1 MKRFYSYLL
10 LLVFITFLVADSA
23 SYHSHHEIED
33 KGIVKHENFDDCDLC
48 LFSSINSNSYSIYNE
63 KPLSHFLG
71 FKSLDIINESE
82 NYTKLFDDHIFQR
95 GPPEPLS

>member
-1 MKRFYSYLL
+1 MKRIYSYLL
-10 LLVFITFLVADSA
+10 LFVFITFLVADSA
-23 SYHSHHEIED
+23 SYHSHHDID
-33 KGIVKHENFDDCDLC
+33 DIGIIKHENFDDCDLC
-48 LFSSINSNSYSIYNE
+48 LFSSINSNSFSIYNE

>member
-10 LLVFITFLVADSA
+10 LIVFITFLVADGA

-33 KGIVKHENFDDCDLC
+33 KGIVKHESFDDCDLC

-63 KPLSHFLG
+63 RPYSHFLG

-95 GPPEPLS
+95 GPPVPLS